1 MVNLDT
7 WDKRFTTRVLGLMKS
22 SSINVEF
29 LENKAGEIA
38 AGAYLLFIA
47 EIVYSVQQIGTGA
60 LLIGDN
66 FILGLIWGNDSSAPF
81 NVSGLCNPG
90 PDTLWKLRDKIIWV
104 LATLNDWLN
113 FLVI

>member
-1 MVNLDT
+1 M
-7 WDKRFTTRVLGLMKS
+7 
-22 SSINVEF
+22 EF
-29 LENKAGEIA
+29 LENKTGEIA
-38 AGAYLLFIA
+38 AGAYLLFTA
-47 EIVYSVQQIGTGA
+47 EIAYSVWQIGTGA

-104 LATLNDWLN
+104 LATLND
-113 FLVI
+113 